1 MSSTSPLT
9 AVGNLVKG
17 ALIGMAELVP
27 GISGGTVALIVGIYE
42 RALHNGNLLIDAVK
56 DRSAQK
62 FKEVDWPFL
71 IAIALGMV
79 GAVFGM
85 STVMHSFVENYPEI
99 SKGLFLGMVAV
110 SILVPLGMVDP
121 REAKAKR
128 LKLVILFALGALA
141 AFFGTGFTSTPHENP
156 SLIMIFFAAMV
167 AVCAL
172 ILPGLSGSFL
182 LLAMGL
188 YSPVME
194 SLSNREWDVILVFV
208 LGAVVGVTCFVKFL
222 DWLLSTHRTV
232 TLIFMAG
239 LMLGSLR
246 ALWPW
251 QTDHADLLA
260 PYGNQLP
267 VWFAVAVGALAVAG
281 LLFYDYRQGRS
292 GSTPGHSEVKEESDP
307 Q

>member
-9 AVGNLVKG
+9 AVGNLIKG

-42 RALHNGNLLIDAVK
+42 RALHNGNHLIDAVK
-56 DRSAQK
+56 DRSAAK

-71 IAIALGMV
+71 IAIGIGMV

-85 STVMHSFVENYPEI
+85 SSVMHGFVENYPEI
-99 SKGLFLGMVAV
+99 SKGLFLGMVAI
-110 SILVPLGMVDP
+110 SILVPLGMVNP
-121 REAKAKR
+121 REAKSKTG
-128 LKLVILFALGALA
+128 LLVVLFVIGAVG
-141 AFFGTGFTSTPHENP
+141 AFFATGFTSAPHENP
-156 SLIMIFFAAMV
+156 SLLMIFFAAMV

-172 ILPGLSGSFL
+172 IMPGLSGSFL

-194 SLSNREWDVILVFV
+194 SLSNREWDVIVVFIA
-208 LGAVVGVTCFVKFL
+208 GAVVGVVCFVKFL
-222 DWLLSTHRTV
+222 DWLLTEHRTV

-239 LMLGSLR
+239 LMTGSLR

-251 QTDHADLLA
+251 QNNDADLLA

-267 VWFAVAVGALAVAG
+267 VWIAVVIGAAAVSAL
-281 LLFYDYRQGRS
+281 LYYDYRKGRS
-292 GSTPGHSEVKEESDP
+292 SSTPGHSEIKVESDP
-307 Q
+307 R